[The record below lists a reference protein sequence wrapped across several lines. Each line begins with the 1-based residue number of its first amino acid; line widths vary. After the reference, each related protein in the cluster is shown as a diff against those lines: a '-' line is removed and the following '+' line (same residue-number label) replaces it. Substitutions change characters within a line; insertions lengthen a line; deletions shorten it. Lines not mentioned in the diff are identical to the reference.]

1 MNKDVLRAAYE
12 RHRTIALL
20 AAIAGATLLA
30 MALRRPD
37 QWSAPAV
44 WIEEGTVAL
53 PDYVAN
59 GWSSVLHP
67 MMGYLV
73 LPTKLILATAA
84 TLSFRW
90 LPEIEFALTLLFTAG
105 VLAAIAFC
113 PTDLKYRPLCA
124 LALLALPIDSEAYA
138 TSAYAFWWGSL
149 LTILPLIW
157 RRDGARHDVL
167 RGLLLV
173 FGGLSSPLII
183 ALTPLY
189 AVRAALLRSRAAII
203 DLVLA
208 AAAAGLQY
216 SMVMKTAQAANTAF
230 QTITPALF
238 VRKFFGYFLFV
249 PAQVGGTNRK

>member
-90 LPEIEFALTLLFTAG
+90 LPEIEKFLQQESGTMVAVG
-105 VLAAIAFC
+105 AAHLVGRNGIIEM
-113 PTDLKYRPLCA
+113 LK
-124 LALLALPIDSEAYA
+124 
-138 TSAYAFWWGSL
+138 TKG
-149 LTILPLIW
+149 
-157 RRDGARHDVL
+157 
-167 RGLLLV
+167 
-173 FGGLSSPLII
+173 
-183 ALTPLY
+183 
-189 AVRAALLRSRAAII
+189 
-203 DLVLA
+203 
-208 AAAAGLQY
+208 Y
-216 SMVMKTAQAANTAF
+216 SVEQK
-230 QTITPALF
+230 
-238 VRKFFGYFLFV
+238 
-249 PAQVGGTNRK
+249 